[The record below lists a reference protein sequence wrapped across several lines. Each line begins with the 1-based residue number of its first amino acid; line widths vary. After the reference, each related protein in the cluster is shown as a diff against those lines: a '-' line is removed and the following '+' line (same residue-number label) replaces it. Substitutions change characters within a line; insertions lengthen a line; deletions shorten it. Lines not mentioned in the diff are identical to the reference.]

1 MRGKPA
7 GRLECAV
14 TYHDSCHLAHG
25 MGVREGPRKLLGSI
39 AGVRLV
45 EMAESDLCCGSAGS
59 YNLLE
64 PAMADQLARRKADN
78 IEATGV
84 DYVVLGNPGC
94 EFQIAAEL
102 RRRGSSIRV
111 IHLADFLALAA
122 SSGT

>member
-1 MRGKPA
+1 M
-7 GRLECAV
+7 

-25 MGVREGPRKLLGSI
+25 MGVREGPRKLLASI
-39 AGVRLV
+39 TGVRLV

-64 PAMADQLARRKADN
+64 PAMAHQLARRKADN
-78 IEATGV
+78 IETTGA

-102 RRRGSSIRV
+102 RRRGSRIRA

-122 SSGT
+122 SADA